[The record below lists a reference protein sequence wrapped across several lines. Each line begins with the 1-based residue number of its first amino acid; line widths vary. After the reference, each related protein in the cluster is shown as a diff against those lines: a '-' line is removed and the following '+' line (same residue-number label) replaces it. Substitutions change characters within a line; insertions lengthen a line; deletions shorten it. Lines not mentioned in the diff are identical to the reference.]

1 MTRTLYRLGRSAA
14 AHPWRTISAWVLI
27 VLAIAGL
34 AATIGGTPQ
43 DDYNVPGARAQVGI
57 DQLRAH
63 LPGAGNTAARVVV
76 HDRSGG
82 RPTDAVL
89 ADLSARLQA
98 MPHVVQVFPAQRSTD
113 GDTAVVNVSYDAP
126 VTDPD
131 LMGNLAPLDAAVA
144 PLRATGL
151 QVELG
156 GEVPESAAAPMEGR
170 GEIIG
175 IVAALVILVFAFGS
189 VVSAGLPIGTALV
202 GLGVG
207 SAGITLLA
215 AVMDVSTAAPM
226 VATMVGLGVGIDYA
240 LLLVTRH
247 AEYLA
252 QGFSVTESAGR
263 AAATAGRSVVFAAS
277 TVLVSLMGLRLAG
290 LPVYS
295 SFGFSTAIAVLCVM
309 AASLTLVPVL
319 CRFAGRRLLP
329 RSVRRDGAER
339 AAHGA
344 GADVVGSNAPARM
357 PLTARWAARVAK
369 RPLLWAVA
377 AAIVMLTLAVPA
389 LDMRTWPQDPSSQST
404 EISPRRAYDL
414 VSAEFGPGSN
424 GPLTVVVDRSA
435 LGDGAVASLAR
446 DLEARADIVAVTPA
460 VTSPDSAIT
469 VFDAIPAYGP
479 TDERTGGLVR
489 SVRAQLPAG
498 AQLTGGTALFADIS
512 EMLAGRLWIVIA
524 FVVAVSVLLLA
535 MVFRSVVIPLKAAVM
550 NLLSIGAAYGVLT
563 AVFQWGWATD
573 LLGLDHAL
581 AVSSWV
587 PILMF
592 AILFGLSMDYE
603 VFLLSRIREDWART
617 GDSHGSVVRGL
628 SATGRVISSAAAIM
642 VAVFLGFASEVDV
655 VVKQLGVGMAAAI
668 LLDATVVRMVLV
680 PATMSLLG
688 DLNWWVP
695 RWLDRV
701 LPHVRAEV
709 AEEDLVGSPS
719 SAAPEPALVGV
730 SASARAAGEGRT
742 TPGDP
747 AYLPPSVGASPTE
760 DEGLWDDELTSIT
773 TR

>member
-1 MTRTLYRLGRSAA
+1 MPALLSRPTLRTAAPRRPLLYRLGHGAA
-14 AHPWRTISAWVLI
+14 AHPWRTLGAWV
-27 VLAIAGL
+27 VLALVVVGL

-43 DDYNVPGARAQVGI
+43 DDYNVPGARSQVGI

-82 RPTDAVL
+82 RPSDASL
-89 ADLSARLQA
+89 AQLSSRLQA
-98 MPHVVQVFPAQRSTD
+98 MPHVVQVFPAERSAD

-131 LMGNLAPLDAAVA
+131 LMGNLDPIEAAVA
-144 PLRATGL
+144 PLRATGV

-156 GEVPESAAAPMEGR
+156 GELPESAAAPMEGR

-215 AVMDVSTAAPM
+215 AATDVSTAAPM

-252 QGFSVTESAGR
+252 QGFSVSESAGR

-295 SFGFSTAIAVLCVM
+295 SFGFSTGIAVLSVM

-329 RSVRRDGAER
+329 RAVRRAGR
-339 AAHGA
+339 GA
-344 GADVVGSNAPARM
+344 GRRSAAGDVVAKPLRM
-357 PLTARWAARVAK
+357 PLTARWAVKVAK
-369 RPLLWAVA
+369 RPLLWAVS

-404 EISPRRAYDL
+404 ELTTRRAYDL
-414 VSAEFGPGSN
+414 VSAEFGAGSN
-424 GPLTVVVDRSA
+424 GPLTVVVDRARLDES
-435 LGDGAVASLAR
+435 AVAGLAR
-446 DLEARADIVAVTPA
+446 DLGARPDIVAVTPA

-469 VFDAIPAYGP
+469 VFDAIPAFGP
-479 TDERTGGLVR
+479 TDERTAGLVR
-489 SVRAQLPAG
+489 AVRAQLPAG
-498 AQLTGGTALFADIS
+498 AELTGGTAFFADIA

-535 MVFRSVVIPLKAAVM
+535 MVFRSVVIPVKAAVM

-573 LLGLDHAL
+573 LLGLDHPL

-655 VVKQLGVGMAAAI
+655 VVKQLGVGMAVAI

-688 DLNWWVP
+688 DWNWWVP

-709 AEEDLVGSPS
+709 EDDDVELWDEEL
-719 SAAPEPALVGV
+719 
-730 SASARAAGEGRT
+730 R
-742 TPGDP
+742 
-747 AYLPPSVGASPTE
+747 
-760 DEGLWDDELTSIT
+760 DDELRDHETVGT
-773 TR
+773 H

>member
-1 MTRTLYRLGRSAA
+1 MTRSLYRLGRGAA
-14 AHPWRTISAWVLI
+14 AHPWRTLSAWVLI
-27 VLAIAGL
+27 ALVVAGL
-34 AATIGGTPQ
+34 AATLGGTPQ

-63 LPGAGNTAARVVV
+63 LPGAGNTTSRIVV

-82 RPTDAVL
+82 RPTDAAL
-89 ADLSARLQA
+89 TALSSRLEQ
-98 MPHVVQVFPAQRSTD
+98 MPHAVQVFPARRSAD

-131 LMGNLAPLDAAVA
+131 LMGNLEPLDAAVA
-144 PLRATGL
+144 PLRAAGL

-156 GEVPESAAAPMEGR
+156 GELPESAAAPMEGR

-189 VVSAGLPIGTALV
+189 VVSAGLPIATALV

-215 AVMDVSTAAPM
+215 AATDVSTAAPM

-295 SFGFSTAIAVLCVM
+295 SFGFSTGIAVLCVM

-329 RSVRRDGAER
+329 RAVRSGGATRRRR
-339 AAHGA
+339 AVA
-344 GADVVGSNAPARM
+344 GGKRGPARM
-357 PLTARWAARVAK
+357 PLTARWAVKVAK
-369 RPLLWAVA
+369 RPLLWAMA

-404 EISPRRAYDL
+404 ELTTRRAYDL

-424 GPLTVVVDRSA
+424 GPLTVVVDRST
-435 LGDGAVASLAR
+435 LGDAAVASLTRA
-446 DLEARADIVAVTPA
+446 LEERADIVAVTPA
-460 VTSPDSAIT
+460 ITSPDSAIT
-469 VFDAIPAYGP
+469 VFDAVPAFGP
-479 TDERTGGLVR
+479 TDERTGALVR
-489 SVRAQLPAG
+489 SIRAQLPAG
-498 AQLTGGTALFADIS
+498 AELTGGTAFFADIAQL
-512 EMLAGRLWIVIA
+512 LAGRLWLVIA

-535 MVFRSVVIPLKAAVM
+535 LVFRSVVIPLKAAVM

-573 LLGLDHAL
+573 LLGLDHHM

-655 VVKQLGVGMAAAI
+655 VVKQLGIGMAAAI

-688 DLNWWVP
+688 DWNWWVP

-701 LPHVRAEV
+701 LPHLRAEV
-709 AEEDLVGSPS
+709 TDDDLVPELATTTT
-719 SAAPEPALVGV
+719 AATT
-730 SASARAAGEGRT
+730 AAAATRGT

-747 AYLPPSVGASPTE
+747 AYLPVPLGANPTRDAAPSDE
-760 DEGLWDDELTSIT
+760 DLWDDELETVTS
-773 TR
+773 R

>member
-1 MTRTLYRLGRSAA
+1 MTRLLYRLGRGAA
-14 AHPWRTISAWVLI
+14 AHPWRTLSAWVLI
-27 VLAIAGL
+27 ALVVAGL
-34 AATIGGTPQ
+34 AATLGGTPQ
-43 DDYNVPGARAQVGI
+43 DDYDVPGARSQVGI

-63 LPGAGNTAARVVV
+63 LPGAGGTAARVVV
-76 HDRSGG
+76 HDRSGD
-82 RPTDAVL
+82 RPTDAT
-89 ADLSARLQA
+89 LSGLSSRLEQ
-98 MPHVVQVFPAQRSTD
+98 MPHVVQVFPAQRSAD

-131 LMGNLAPLDAAVA
+131 LMGHLEPLDAAVA
-144 PLRATGL
+144 PLRAAGL

-156 GEVPESAAAPMEGR
+156 GELPESAAAPMEGR

-189 VVSAGLPIGTALV
+189 VVSAGLPIATALV

-207 SAGITLLA
+207 TAGVTLLA

-295 SFGFSTAIAVLCVM
+295 SFGFATAIAVLCVM

-329 RSVRRDGAER
+329 RTVRRGGATRRGR
-339 AAHGA
+339 AARAKG
-344 GADVVGSNAPARM
+344 GPARM
-357 PLTARWAARVAK
+357 PFTARWAVKVAR
-369 RPLLWAVA
+369 RPLLWAMA

-389 LDMRTWPQDPSSQST
+389 LEMRTWPQDPSSQST
-404 EISPRRAYDL
+404 ELTTRRAYDL

-424 GPLTVVVDRSA
+424 WPLTVVVDRSR
-435 LGDGAVASLAR
+435 LGDAAVASLAR
-446 DLEARADIVAVTPA
+446 ALEERSDIVDVTPA
-460 VTSPDSAIT
+460 VTSPDSAIS

-479 TDERTGGLVR
+479 TDERTGALVR

-498 AQLTGGTALFADIS
+498 AELTGGTAFFADIAQ
-512 EMLAGRLWIVIA
+512 MLAGRLWLVIA

-535 MVFRSVVIPLKAAVM
+535 LVFRSVVIPLKAAVM

-573 LLGLDHAL
+573 LLGLDHPM

-655 VVKQLGVGMAAAI
+655 VVKQLGIGMAAAI

-688 DLNWWVP
+688 DWNWWVP
-695 RWLDRV
+695 RWLDRL

-709 AEEDLVGSPS
+709 TDEDLDL
-719 SAAPEPALVGV
+719 EPAPL
-730 SASARAAGEGRT
+730 T
-742 TPGDP
+742 TAPSVTRGGAPGDP
-747 AYLPPSVGASPTE
+747 AYLPVAVGVSDTE
-760 DEGLWDDELTSIT
+760 DVGLSDEDLWDDELATVTS
-773 TR
+773 R